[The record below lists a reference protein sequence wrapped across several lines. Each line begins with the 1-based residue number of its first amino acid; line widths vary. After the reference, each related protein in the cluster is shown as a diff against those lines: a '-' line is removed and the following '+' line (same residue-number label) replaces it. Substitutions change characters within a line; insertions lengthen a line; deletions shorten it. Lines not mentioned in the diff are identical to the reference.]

1 MRADESILL
10 TLLYSEKGMIAGRT
24 LLQKT
29 EYFLNEKIG
38 LGIEFTPYYYGPYC
52 TEIADALE
60 SLKSSGIV
68 NEEIVEYPSFD
79 FHITFEPR
87 KYIYY
92 LTDIGKDIAKF
103 IEEEYGDEAEQIKR
117 SLYEMQK
124 LGMVHDYKNLS
135 IAAKMDHI
143 LKLEGKPRTYEEI
156 LEEAKALGWKIS
168 EDEAKTAI
176 TFLEELNLITF
187 PDLEAAGAS

>member
-1 MRADESILL
+1 MRVDESILL
-10 TLLYSEKGMIAGRT
+10 TLLYSEKKMIAGRT

-60 SLKSSGIV
+60 SLKASGIV
-68 NEEIVEYPSFD
+68 KEEIVEYPSFD

-92 LTDIGKDIAKF
+92 LTDIGKDIAEF
-103 IEEEYGDEAEQIKR
+103 IEDKYRDEAKRIKQ
-117 SLYEMQK
+117 SLYEMQE
-124 LGMVHDYKNLS
+124 LGMVQDYKNLS

-143 LKLEGKPRTYEEI
+143 LKLEGKPMTSDEI

-187 PDLEAAGAS
+187 PDLEAAGVS

>member
-1 MRADESILL
+1 MRVDESILL
-10 TLLYSEKGMIAGRT
+10 TLLYSEKKMIAGRT

-60 SLKSSGIV
+60 SLKASGIV
-68 NEEIVEYPSFD
+68 KEDIVEYPSFD

-103 IEEEYGDEAEQIKR
+103 IEDKYRDEAKRIKQ
-117 SLYEMQK
+117 SLYEMQE
-124 LGMVHDYKNLS
+124 LGMVQDYKNLS

-143 LKLEGKPRTYEEI
+143 LKLEGKPMTSDEI

-176 TFLEELNLITF
+176 TFLEELNLVTLQGL
-187 PDLEAAGAS
+187 PAANAS

>member
-10 TLLYSEKGMIAGRT
+10 TLLYSEKKMIAGRT

-38 LGIEFTPYYYGPYC
+38 LGFEFTPYYYGPYSA
-52 TEIADALE
+52 EIADALG
-60 SLKSSGIV
+60 SLRASGIV
-68 NEEIVEYPSFD
+68 EEEVVEYPSFD

-87 KYIYY
+87 KYIYH
-92 LTDIGKDIAKF
+92 LTDIGKDIAEF
-103 IEEEYGDEAEQIKR
+103 IEKKYGDEAEQIKR
-117 SLYEMQK
+117 SLYELQK

-143 LKLEGKPRTYEEI
+143 LKLEGKPMTSAEI
-156 LEEAKALGWKIS
+156 LEEAEVLGWDIS
-168 EDEAKTAI
+168 EGEAKTAI

-187 PDLEAAGAS
+187 PDLEAAGVS

>member
-38 LGIEFTPYYYGPYC
+38 LGLEFTSYYYGPYC

-60 SLKSSGIV
+60 SLKASGIV
-68 NEEIVEYPSFD
+68 KEEVVEYPSFD

-87 KYIYY
+87 KYIYH
-92 LTDIGKDIAKF
+92 LTGIGKDIAKV
-103 IEEEYGDEAEQIKR
+103 IEEKYQDEAEQIKK
-117 SLYEMQK
+117 SLSEMRD
-124 LGMVHDYKNLS
+124 LGRAYDYKNLS

-143 LKLEGKPRTYEEI
+143 LKLEGKSMTSDEI
-156 LEEAKALGWKIS
+156 MGEAETLGWRIS
-168 EDEAKTAI
+168 EDDAETAI
-176 TFLEELNLITF
+176 TFLENLNLITLHT
-187 PDLEAAGAS
+187 PETADIS

>member
-10 TLLYSEKGMIAGRT
+10 TLLYSEKEMIAGRT

-60 SLKSSGIV
+60 SLKASGIV
-68 NEEIVEYPSFD
+68 KEEIVEYPSFD

-103 IEEEYGDEAEQIKR
+103 IEEEYRDEAERIKR

-124 LGMVHDYKNLS
+124 LGIVHDYKNLS

-143 LKLEGKPRTYEEI
+143 LKLEGKPMTSDEI

-176 TFLEELNLITF
+176 TFLEELDLITF
-187 PDLEAAGAS
+187 PDLEAAGVS

>member
-10 TLLYSEKGMIAGRT
+10 TLLYSEKEMIAGRT

-60 SLKSSGIV
+60 SLKASGIV
-68 NEEIVEYPSFD
+68 KEEIVEYPSFD

-103 IEEEYGDEAEQIKR
+103 IEEEYRDKAEQIKR

-143 LKLEGKPRTYEEI
+143 LKLEGKPMTSNEI

-176 TFLEELNLITF
+176 TFLEELSRITF
-187 PDLEAAGAS
+187 PDLEAADMS

>member
-1 MRADESILL
+1 MRVDESILL
-10 TLLYSEKGMIAGRT
+10 TLLYSEKKMIAGRT

-60 SLKSSGIV
+60 SLKASGIV
-68 NEEIVEYPSFD
+68 KEEIVEYPSFD

-92 LTDIGKDIAKF
+92 LTNIGKDIAEF
-103 IEEEYGDEAEQIKR
+103 IEEKYGDEAKQIKQ
-117 SLYEMQK
+117 SLYELQE

-143 LKLEGKPRTYEEI
+143 LKLEGKPMTSDEI

-176 TFLEELNLITF
+176 TFLEELNLVTLQG
-187 PDLEAAGAS
+187 LEAANAS

>member
-10 TLLYSEKGMIAGRT
+10 TLLYSEKEMIAGRT

-60 SLKSSGIV
+60 SLKASGIV
-68 NEEIVEYPSFD
+68 KEEIVEYPSFD

-103 IEEEYGDEAEQIKR
+103 IEEEYRDEAEQIKR

-143 LKLEGKPRTYEEI
+143 LKLEGKPMTSDEI

-187 PDLEAAGAS
+187 PDLEAAGVS

>member
-60 SLKSSGIV
+60 SLKASGIV

-176 TFLEELNLITF
+176 TFLEEWNLITF

>member
-1 MRADESILL
+1 MRVDESILL
-10 TLLYSEKGMIAGRT
+10 TLLYSEKKMIAGRT

-38 LGIEFTPYYYGPYC
+38 WGIEFTPYYYGPYC

-60 SLKSSGIV
+60 SLKASGIV
-68 NEEIVEYPSFD
+68 KEEIVEYPSFD

-92 LTDIGKDIAKF
+92 LTDIGKDIAEF
-103 IEEEYGDEAEQIKR
+103 IEEKYGDEAKQIKQ
-117 SLYEMQK
+117 SLYKLQE
-124 LGMVHDYKNLS
+124 LGMVQDYKNLS

-143 LKLEGKPRTYEEI
+143 LKLEGKPMTSDEI

-176 TFLEELNLITF
+176 TFLEEFNLVTLQGL
-187 PDLEAAGAS
+187 PAANAS

>member
-60 SLKSSGIV
+60 SLKASGIV

-168 EDEAKTAI
+168 EGEAKTAI

>member
-1 MRADESILL
+1 MRVDESILL
-10 TLLYSEKGMIAGRT
+10 TLLYSEKKMIAGRT

-60 SLKSSGIV
+60 SLKASGIV
-68 NEEIVEYPSFD
+68 KEEIVEYPSFD

-92 LTDIGKDIAKF
+92 LTDIGKDIAEF
-103 IEEEYGDEAEQIKR
+103 IEEKYRDEAKQIKQ
-117 SLYEMQK
+117 SLYELQE

-143 LKLEGKPRTYEEI
+143 LKLEGKPMTSDEI

-176 TFLEELNLITF
+176 TFLEEFNLATLQG
-187 PDLEAAGAS
+187 LEAANVS

>member
-1 MRADESILL
+1 MRVDESILL
-10 TLLYSEKGMIAGRT
+10 TLLYSEKKMIAGRT

-68 NEEIVEYPSFD
+68 KEEVVEYPSFD

-103 IEEEYGDEAEQIKR
+103 IEEKYRGEAKQIKQ
-117 SLYEMQK
+117 SLYEMRE

-135 IAAKMDHI
+135 IAAKMNHI
-143 LKLEGKPRTYEEI
+143 LKLEGKPMTSDEI

-176 TFLEELNLITF
+176 TFLEELNLITLQG
-187 PDLEAAGAS
+187 LEAADVS

>member
-1 MRADESILL
+1 MRVDESILL
-10 TLLYSEKGMIAGRT
+10 TLLYSEKEMIAGRT

-60 SLKSSGIV
+60 SLKASGIV
-68 NEEIVEYPSFD
+68 KEEIVEYPSFD
-79 FHITFEPR
+79 YHITFEPR

-92 LTDIGKDIAKF
+92 LTDIGKDIAEF
-103 IEEEYGDEAEQIKR
+103 IKEKYRDEAERIKQ

-143 LKLEGKPRTYEEI
+143 LKLEGKPMTSDEI

-176 TFLEELNLITF
+176 TFLEEFNLVAL
-187 PDLEAAGAS
+187 PGLPAANAS

>member
-60 SLKSSGIV
+60 SLKASGIV

-143 LKLEGKPRTYEEI
+143 LKLEGKPMTYEEI

>member
-60 SLKSSGIV
+60 SLKASGIV

-117 SLYEMQK
+117 SLHEMQK

-143 LKLEGKPRTYEEI
+143 LKLEGKPMTYEEI

-176 TFLEELNLITF
+176 TFLEEWNLITF

>member
-1 MRADESILL
+1 MRVDELILL
-10 TLLYSEKGMIAGRT
+10 TLLYSEKKMIAGRT

-38 LGIEFTPYYYGPYC
+38 LGIEFTPYHYGPYC
-52 TEIADALE
+52 TEIAYVLE
-60 SLKSSGIV
+60 SLKASGIV
-68 NEEIVEYPSFD
+68 KEEIVAYPSFD

-92 LTDIGKDIAKF
+92 LTDIGRDIAEF
-103 IEEEYGDEAEQIKR
+103 IEDKYRDEAKRIKQ
-117 SLYEMQK
+117 SLYEMQE
-124 LGMVHDYKNLS
+124 LGMVQDYKNLS

-143 LKLEGKPRTYEEI
+143 LKLEGKPMTSDEI
-156 LEEAKALGWKIS
+156 PEDAKALGWKIS

-176 TFLEELNLITF
+176 TFLEELNLTTLQG
-187 PDLEAAGAS
+187 LEAADVS

>member
-10 TLLYSEKGMIAGRT
+10 TLLYSEKKMIAGRT

-60 SLKSSGIV
+60 SLKASGIV
-68 NEEIVEYPSFD
+68 KEEIVEYPSFD

-103 IEEEYGDEAEQIKR
+103 IEEEYRDEAEQIKR

-143 LKLEGKPRTYEEI
+143 LKLEGKPMTSDEI

-187 PDLEAAGAS
+187 PDLEAAGVS

>member
-1 MRADESILL
+1 MRVDESILL
-10 TLLYSEKGMIAGRT
+10 TLLYSEKKMIAGRT

-60 SLKSSGIV
+60 SLKASGIV
-68 NEEIVEYPSFD
+68 KEEIVEYPSFD

-92 LTDIGKDIAKF
+92 LTDIGKDIAEF
-103 IEEEYGDEAEQIKR
+103 IEEKYGDEAKQIKQ
-117 SLYEMQK
+117 SLYKLQE
-124 LGMVHDYKNLS
+124 LGMVQDYKNLS

-143 LKLEGKPRTYEEI
+143 LKLEGKPMTSDEI

-176 TFLEELNLITF
+176 TFLEEFNLVTLQGL
-187 PDLEAAGAS
+187 PAANAS

>member
-10 TLLYSEKGMIAGRT
+10 TLSYSEKKMIAGRT

-68 NEEIVEYPSFD
+68 KEEIVEYPSFD
-79 FHITFEPR
+79 FRITFEPR
-87 KYIYY
+87 KYIYH
-92 LTDIGKDIAKF
+92 LTDIGKDIAEV
-103 IEEEYGDEAEQIKR
+103 IEEKYQDEAEQIKK
-117 SLYEMQK
+117 SLSEMRD
-124 LGMVHDYKNLS
+124 LGMAHDYKNLS
-135 IAAKMDHI
+135 VAAKMHHI
-143 LKLEGKPRTYEEI
+143 LKLEEKSMTSDEI
-156 LEEAKALGWKIS
+156 MGEAEALGWNIS
-168 EDEAKTAI
+168 EDDAETAI
-176 TFLEELNLITF
+176 TFLEELDLITLQG
-187 PDLEAAGAS
+187 LEAADVR

>member
-10 TLLYSEKGMIAGRT
+10 TLRYSEKKMIAGRT

-68 NEEIVEYPSFD
+68 KEEIVEYPSFD

-92 LTDIGKDIAKF
+92 LTDIGKDIAVV
-103 IEEEYGDEAEQIKR
+103 IEKKYQDEAEQIKK
-117 SLYEMQK
+117 SLSEMRN
-124 LGMVHDYKNLS
+124 LGMVYDYKNLS
-135 IAAKMDHI
+135 IAAKMHHI
-143 LKLEGKPRTYEEI
+143 LKLEEKSMTSDEI
-156 LEEAKALGWKIS
+156 MEEAEVLGWNIS
-168 EDEAKTAI
+168 EDDAETAI
-176 TFLEELNLITF
+176 TFLEELDLITLQG
-187 PDLEAAGAS
+187 LEAADVR

>member
-1 MRADESILL
+1 M
-10 TLLYSEKGMIAGRT
+10 
-24 LLQKT
+24 
-29 EYFLNEKIG
+29 
-38 LGIEFTPYYYGPYC
+38 GIEFTPYYYGPYC

-60 SLKSSGIV
+60 SLKASGIV
-68 NEEIVEYPSFD
+68 KEEIVEYPSFD

-103 IEEEYGDEAEQIKR
+103 IEEEYRDEAEQIKR

-143 LKLEGKPRTYEEI
+143 LKLEGKPMTSDEI

-187 PDLEAAGAS
+187 PDLEAAGVS

>member
-1 MRADESILL
+1 MRVDESILL
-10 TLLYSEKGMIAGRT
+10 TLLYSEKKMIAGRT

-60 SLKSSGIV
+60 SLKASGIV
-68 NEEIVEYPSFD
+68 KEEIVEYPSFD

-103 IEEEYGDEAEQIKR
+103 IEDKYRDEAKRIKQ
-117 SLYEMQK
+117 SLYEMQE
-124 LGMVHDYKNLS
+124 LGMVQDYKNLS

-143 LKLEGKPRTYEEI
+143 LKLEGKPMTSDEI

-176 TFLEELNLITF
+176 TFLEELNLVTLQGL
-187 PDLEAAGAS
+187 PAANAS

>member
-10 TLLYSEKGMIAGRT
+10 TLLYSEKKMIAGRT

-38 LGIEFTPYYYGPYC
+38 LGIEFTPYYYGPYSA
-52 TEIADALE
+52 EIADALE
-60 SLKSSGIV
+60 SLKASGIV
-68 NEEIVEYPSFD
+68 KEEIVEYPSFD

-103 IEEEYGDEAEQIKR
+103 IEEEYRDEAEQIKR

-143 LKLEGKPRTYEEI
+143 LKLEGKPMTSDEI

-187 PDLEAAGAS
+187 PDLEAAGVS

>member
-10 TLLYSEKGMIAGRT
+10 TLLYSEKEMIAGRT

-60 SLKSSGIV
+60 SLKASGIV
-68 NEEIVEYPSFD
+68 KEEIVEYPSFD

-103 IEEEYGDEAEQIKR
+103 IEEEYRDEAEQIKR

-143 LKLEGKPRTYEEI
+143 LKLEGKPMTSDEI

-168 EDEAKTAI
+168 EGEAKTAI

-187 PDLEAAGAS
+187 PDLEAAGVS

>member
-60 SLKSSGIV
+60 SLKASGIV

-143 LKLEGKPRTYEEI
+143 LKLEGKPMTYEEI

-176 TFLEELNLITF
+176 TFLEEWNLITF